1 MDGPSSVSF
10 GNIAYLTFESVLQVV
25 IVAFSGFWCAY
36 TGLLPKQGQKVI
48 SKLNVDLFTPCLIF
62 SKLARSLSVAKILE
76 IGVIPVFYALTTGVS
91 FGSGKLMSRLL
102 KLDHDET
109 NFVVANSIFG
119 NSNSLPV
126 SLTVSLAYTLPGL
139 LWDEIA
145 NDNSDNVASRGILYL
160 LIFQQIGH
168 VLRWSYGYNTLMRWS
183 GDRGTPATVS
193 VSEQLEVP
201 DLSVRDEDAEGN
213 STFSNRTSSSL
224 LKFRSKASQM
234 FNKVAAAMN
243 PPLWSMVFSVLVAT
257 IHPIQH
263 EFFSKDGFV
272 NNTLSDAITQLGGIS
287 IPLILVVLGSNL
299 YPSQDTPQMT
309 RNYKK
314 MVFGS
319 IVGRM
324 ILPSMV
330 MLPIIAVAVKY
341 IKVSILDDPI
351 FLVCG
356 FILTISPPAIQLTQ
370 ITQLNEFFES
380 EMAGVLFWGYVVL
393 SLPISIFGVSAAM
406 GVLKWAQE
414 SQ

>member
-10 GNIAYLTFESVLQVV
+10 SHIAYLTFESVLQVV

-48 SKLNVDLFTPCLIF
+48 SRLNVDLFTPCLIF

-76 IGVIPVFYALTTGVS
+76 IGVIPLFYALTTGVS
-91 FGSGKLMSRLL
+91 FGSGKLLSRLL
-102 KLDHDET
+102 KLDPDET

-168 VLRWSYGYNTLMRWS
+168 VLRWSYGYNTLMRWR
-183 GDRGTPATVS
+183 GDRGHSTTVS

-201 DLSVRDEDAEGN
+201 DLSATDAAEAS
-213 STFSNRTSSSL
+213 STLSGRTSSSF
-224 LKFRSKASQM
+224 LKFRSKTSQI
-234 FNKVAAAMN
+234 FNRIIAAMN

-299 YPSQDTPQMT
+299 YPSQDTPQAT

-314 MVFGS
+314 LVFGS

-330 MLPIIAVAVKY
+330 MLPIIALAVKY

-414 SQ
+414 TQ

>member
-1 MDGPSSVSF
+1 M
-10 GNIAYLTFESVLQVV
+10 
-25 IVAFSGFWCAY
+25 
-36 TGLLPKQGQKVI
+36 GLDK
-48 SKLNVDLFTPCLIF
+48 
-62 SKLARSLSVAKILE
+62 
-76 IGVIPVFYALTTGVS
+76 
-91 FGSGKLMSRLL
+91 
-102 KLDHDET
+102 DET

-139 LWDEIA
+139 LWDEIP
-145 NDNSDNVASRGILYL
+145 NDNRDNVASRGILYL

-183 GDRGTPATVS
+183 GERGHPSVAS

-201 DLSVRDEDAEGN
+201 ESITDDSERISGLSDR
-213 STFSNRTSSSL
+213 SYSSFY
-224 LKFRSKASQM
+224 KFKSKIVQIWERISA
-234 FNKVAAAMN
+234 VMN
-243 PPLWSMVFSVLVAT
+243 PPLWAMFISVFVAS
-257 IHPIQH
+257 IHPIQY
-263 EFFSKDGFV
+263 EFFSKDGFI
-272 NNTLSDAITQLGGIS
+272 NNTLSDAISQLGALS

-309 RNYKK
+309 RSYKK

-324 ILPSMV
+324 ILPSCIL
-330 MLPIIAVAVKY
+330 LPIIALAVKY

-380 EMAGVLFWGYVVL
+380 EMAGVLFWGYAVL
-393 SLPISIFGVSAAM
+393 SLPISILGVTAAM
-406 GVLKWAQE
+406 TVLQWAA
-414 SQ
+414 

>member
-1 MDGPSSVSF
+1 MDRSSGLSF
-10 GNIAYLTFESVLQVV
+10 GHIAYLTFESVLQVV
-25 IVAFSGFWCAY
+25 IVSFAGFWCAY
-36 TGLLPKQGQKVI
+36 SGLLPKQGQKVI
-48 SKLNVDLFTPCLIF
+48 SRLNVDLFTPCLIF

-76 IGVIPVFYALTTGVS
+76 IAVIPIFYAITTGVS
-91 FGSGKLMSRLL
+91 FGSGKLMSRILG
-102 KLDHDET
+102 LDKDES

-139 LWDEIA
+139 LWDEIP

-183 GDRGTPATVS
+183 GDRGVPTAIS

-201 DLSVRDEDAEGN
+201 EQSLTNDSEGLSTYSG
-213 STFSNRTSSSL
+213 RTSGSFS
-224 LKFRSKASQM
+224 KFRSKTSQICS
-234 FNKVAAAMN
+234 KVMSAMN
-243 PPLWSMVFSVLVAT
+243 PPLWSMVFSVLVAC

-263 EFFSKDGFV
+263 EFFSKDGFI

-330 MLPIIAVAVKY
+330 MLPIIALAVKY

-393 SLPISIFGVSAAM
+393 SLPVSIFGVSAAM
-406 GVLKWAQE
+406 SVLRWAQE
-414 SQ
+414 SHQ